1 MSAATV
7 SNTVDIILPNLYLGD
22 KNSAID
28 LELIGKLE
36 VSHILSVD
44 IVPLPQ
50 VVSSHFPN
58 VALMQVC
65 VADMP
70 HEDLL
75 THFEA
80 SVKFIKEGVN
90 RGGVLVH
97 CYSGVR
103 TIPNTFHKRTII
115 TTLIKNV
122 TCDTLMHKCNM

>member
-1 MSAATV
+1 MSTPTV

-22 KNSAID
+22 KNSAMD

-50 VVSSHFPN
+50 VVSSNFPN
-58 VALMQVC
+58 LALMQVC

-80 SVKFIKEGVN
+80 SVKFIKEGIN

-103 TIPNTFHKRTII
+103 TIRNQ
-115 TTLIKNV
+115 KNNNY
-122 TCDTLMHKCNM
+122 TSHQECHM